1 MTLQEI
7 EHGETEFLEF
17 KRDFPS
23 KDSKLM
29 KTIAAFSNGKGG
41 KIVFGV
47 DDETHEIIG
56 IENDKVFKFMDSL
69 ANMISETI
77 YPQVTPRITFE
88 TLNDKTI
95 IVAEI
100 LSGQNQPYFLKSEG
114 SLDGVYIRVAATTRK
129 AEREKIKELVLWGEG
144 KSYDRLFENH
154 EPANTAALKKLCS
167 DIEKFSQKTPVQIE
181 NLIGWGL
188 LRQEENRFIPSVAY
202 RLLAEN
208 DLHFARIQ
216 CGLFKGTDKVF
227 FIDRK
232 EFDGSVYKQ
241 IENAYNFVLQH
252 INMGAKIEGLYRKD
266 IPEIPQEAIR
276 ELIVNAVMHRN
287 YLAHS
292 NIQVCIYDDRLE
304 ITNPGG
310 LYGGLTIEKM
320 LAGISSIRNELL
332 ADIFL
337 KMRIVEKWGTG
348 IKRVAELCKNHGL
361 GEVKYTA
368 DEEFFTAT
376 IYRTKK
382 DLFAKDVSSE
392 ISLGFPQNFPKTSLE
407 LHQNFTKNLSES
419 VLKTFDELK
428 KNPFATAEELA
439 KILNISSRSVKAH
452 FSVLKEKGLIEY
464 TGSKKG
470 GHWIIKAVDLTK

>member
-7 EHGETEFLEF
+7 EHGETETLEF

-29 KTIAAFSNGKGG
+29 KTVAAFSNGKGG

-77 YPQVTPRITFE
+77 YPQINPRITFE

-95 IVAEI
+95 IIAEI
-100 LSGQNQPYFLKSEG
+100 LPGQNQPYFLKAEG

-144 KSYDRLFENH
+144 KSYDKLFENH
-154 EPANTAALKKLCS
+154 EPANTDSINKLCA
-167 DIEKFSQKTPVQIE
+167 DIEKYSKKSPVKVE

-188 LRQEENRFIPSVAY
+188 LKQEENHLIPSVAY

-208 DLHFARIQ
+208 DLHSARIQ
-216 CGLFKGTDKVF
+216 CGVFKGTDKVF

-232 EFDGSVYKQ
+232 EFEGPVYEQ

-252 INMGAKIEGLYRKD
+252 INIGAKIEGLYRKD

-276 ELIVNAVMHRN
+276 ELIVNAVLHRN

-320 LAGISSIRNELL
+320 LSGISSIRNELL

-337 KMRIVEKWGTG
+337 KMGIVEKWGTG
-348 IKRVAELCKNHGL
+348 VKRVAEVCKNHGL

-368 DEEFFTAT
+368 DDEFFTAT
-376 IYRTKK
+376 VYRAQK
-382 DLFAKDVSSE
+382 DLFAKSEVSE
-392 ISLGFPQNFPKTSLE
+392 TSPE
-407 LHQNFTKNLSES
+407 LHQNFTKNTEASPEIPQNFTLNLPEG
-419 VLKTFDELK
+419 VAKTFEELK
-428 KNPFATAEELA
+428 KNPFVTAEEIA
-439 KILNISSRSVKAH
+439 KVLNISSRSVKTH
-452 FSVLKEKGLIEY
+452 FSVLKEQGLIEY

-470 GHWIIKAVDLTK
+470 GHWIIKAAN

>member
-7 EHGETEFLEF
+7 EHGETETLEF

-23 KDSKLM
+23 KDSKLL
-29 KTIAAFSNGKGG
+29 KTVVAFSNGKGG

-56 IENDKVFKFMDSL
+56 IESDKVFKFMDSL

-77 YPQVTPRITFE
+77 YPQVNPRITFE

-95 IVAEI
+95 IIAEI
-100 LSGQNQPYFLKSEG
+100 LPGQNQPYFLKAEG
-114 SLDGVYIRVAATTRK
+114 SLDGVYIRVAATTRR

-144 KSYDRLFENH
+144 KSYDKLFENH
-154 EPANTAALKKLCS
+154 EPANADSVKKLCA
-167 DIEKFSQKTPVQIE
+167 DIEKYSQKSPVKVE

-188 LRQEENRFIPSVAY
+188 LKQEENHLIPSVAY

-208 DLHFARIQ
+208 DLHFACIQ
-216 CGLFKGTDKVF
+216 CGVFKGTDKVF

-232 EFDGSVYKQ
+232 EFAGSVYEQ

-252 INMGAKIEGLYRKD
+252 INIGAKIEGLYRKD

-320 LAGISSIRNELL
+320 LSGISSIRNEQL

-337 KMRIVEKWGTG
+337 KMGIVEKWGTG

-368 DEEFFTAT
+368 DEDFFTAT
-376 IYRTKK
+376 VYRTQK
-382 DLFAKDVSSE
+382 DLFAKTESKE
-392 ISLGFPQNFPKTSLE
+392 TSPE
-407 LHQNFTKNLSES
+407 LHQNFTLNSETSPKLHQNFTLNLPEG
-419 VLKTFDELK
+419 VAKTFEELK
-428 KNPFATAEELA
+428 KNPFATAEEIA
-439 KILNISSRSVKAH
+439 KVLNISSRSVKTH
-452 FSVLKEKGLIEY
+452 FSVLKEKELIEY
-464 TGSKKG
+464 TGSKKD
-470 GHWIIKAVDLTK
+470 GHWIIKDAK